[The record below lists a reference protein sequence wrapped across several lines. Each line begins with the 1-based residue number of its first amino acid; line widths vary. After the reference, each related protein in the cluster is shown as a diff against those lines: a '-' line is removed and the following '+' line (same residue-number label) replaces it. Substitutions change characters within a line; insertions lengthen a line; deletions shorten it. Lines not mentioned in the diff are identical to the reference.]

1 MYNFQKHISE
11 SCENVPCEL
20 VLFNSVNSIHDHN
33 GLCFH
38 ARVFNSCY
46 LSYFESVQTFISDFV
61 FVYAM
66 FGLIWWCFYQL
77 VLHFQLRFT
86 HLTMFTCRFYSSNAL
101 ETSTYSVW
109 ICSLVSSTFICC
121 YCQTYSTVCIN
132 NSQQTS
138 LYAASLF
145 NSIISVNHKRHN
157 AWS

>member
-1 MYNFQKHISE
+1 MTLWAFDPNTCITFKNTLVKAVRTFPVSW
-11 SCENVPCEL
+11 

-121 YCQTYSTVCIN
+121 YCQTYSTV
-132 NSQQTS
+132 SA
-138 LYAASLF
+138 Y
-145 NSIISVNHKRHN
+145 IIHNKRVCMQPPY
-157 AWS
+157 STQ